1 MTIALCFIPLIVCF
15 VLYTFLFK
23 IRITTQLIAILLG
36 LLAVFPISII
46 QYVLPPF
53 DLIFQNPVLKILI
66 KSILIYGLIE
76 ELVKLIFLFPIPYK
90 NLSEL
95 DFLLLTFLM
104 GLTLGCFESVVY
116 FLDHLQLAVSR
127 GATLLLSQIFT
138 RIFTS
143 DMIHM
148 SCTGLCGLF
157 LFSCRNKPS
166 KVSVFLTAV
175 ILHGVYDFFAGFQN
189 NLRYFS
195 FVVIILAFIECRNK
209 YISLQNLCENRLT
222 IFY

>member
-1 MTIALCFIPLIVCF
+1 
-15 VLYTFLFK
+15 
-23 IRITTQLIAILLG
+23 LIAILLG

>member
-36 LLAVFPISII
+36 LIAVFPISII

-66 KSILIYGLIE
+66 KSVLIYGLIE
-76 ELVKLIFLFPIPYK
+76 ELVKLIFLIPIPHK
-90 NLSEL
+90 NLSEF

-127 GATLLLSQIFT
+127 GAQLLFTQIFT

-148 SCTGLCGLF
+148 SCTGLGGLF

-166 KVSVFLTAV
+166 KISVFMTAV

-189 NLRYFS
+189 NLKYFS
-195 FVVIILAFIECRNK
+195 FAVIILAFIECRNK